1 MALENRRSSGMH
13 IIRATDAWNL
23 VTGAAVLNQFGVSFY
38 EALLS
43 GADLQSLVGFEVLS
57 FGLAAQTTRGHARQ
71 SKGSRVN
78 WELLEKR
85 IAASEHAYQR
95 PIIRKKIDE
104 LVSYYL
110 QCADSGTLPA
120 IPGSVL
126 LVSDRRLEFAPS
138 GGRGDSGTLK
148 LPEESGILR
157 ALDGQHRLLAL
168 HQLAEKHNLKDFQV
182 PAVVFDN
189 LTADQVVE
197 LFVTINSKHTKLN
210 PSHLISLSGRRLYRD
225 ENLAAA
231 HDVVRALNEDET
243 SPLRGQ
249 IKVLGIGRGTVTQAS
264 LADELRDVFTAM
276 DAAGGRIAREFRENS
291 RRFFLNYFKAA
302 ARAFPTAF
310 HGRKYSVKSSTA
322 LRAFIRIVPYVISM
336 IRKRGGD
343 VWSAGELDAALR
355 PWSESIGDR
364 RFETETVWREKMTAG
379 KRSAVEILAREL
391 RQGLNA

>member
-1 MALENRRSSGMH
+1 MLSVPSLR
-13 IIRATDAWNL
+13 
-23 VTGAAVLNQFGVSFY
+23 LNQFGVRFY

-57 FGLAAQTTRGHARQ
+57 FGSDTQTTRGKAKKKT
-71 SKGSRVN
+71 SGRVN
-78 WELLEKR
+78 WEFLEKK
-85 IAASEHAYQR
+85 IAASEQAYQR
-95 PIIRKKIDE
+95 PIIQRKIEE
-104 LVSYYL
+104 LVNYYL

-126 LVSDRRLEFAPS
+126 LVSEKRLEFVPG
-138 GGRGDSGTLK
+138 GGRADAGSLK

-182 PAVVFDN
+182 PAVVFDS

-231 HDVVRALNEDET
+231 HDVIRALNEDEN
-243 SPLRGQ
+243 SPLKGQ
-249 IKVLGIGRGTVTQAS
+249 IKVLGIGRGSVTQAS
-264 LADELRDVFTAM
+264 LADELRDVFASM
-276 DAAGGRIAREFRENS
+276 DAAGGRIAREFRENAK
-291 RRFFLNYFKAA
+291 RFFLNYFKAA
-302 ARAFPTAF
+302 GRAFPAAF
-310 HGRKYSVKSSTA
+310 AGRKYSIKSSTS
-322 LRAFIRIVPYVISM
+322 LRAFIRIVPYVIAM
-336 IRKRGGD
+336 IRSRGGD

-355 PWSESIGDR
+355 PWGEAIGDK
-364 RFETETVWREKMTAG
+364 RFETEGQWKEKMTG
-379 KRSAVEILAREL
+379 GTRSAVEILSREL

>member
-1 MALENRRSSGMH
+1 MLSVPSLR
-13 IIRATDAWNL
+13 
-23 VTGAAVLNQFGVSFY
+23 LNQFGVRFY

-43 GADLQSLVGFEVLS
+43 GADLQTLVGFEVLS
-57 FGLAAQTTRGHARQ
+57 FGPETQTTRGHRP
-71 SKGSRVN
+71 KGKTGRVN
-78 WELLEKR
+78 WEFLERK
-85 IAASEHAYQR
+85 ISASEHAFQR
-95 PIIRKKIDE
+95 PIIQRKIEE

-126 LVSDRRLEFAPS
+126 LVSERRLEFSPS
-138 GGRGDSGTLK
+138 SGRSDAGSLK

-225 ENLAAA
+225 DNLAAA
-231 HDVVRALNEDET
+231 HDIIRALNEDDA

-249 IKVLGIGRGTVTQAS
+249 IKVLGIGKGTVTQAS
-264 LADELRDVFTAM
+264 LADELRDVFAAM
-276 DAAGGRIAREFRENS
+276 DAAGGRIAREFRENA
-291 RRFFLNYFKAA
+291 RRFFLNYCKAA
-302 ARAFPTAF
+302 GKAFPAAF
-310 HGRKYSVKSSTA
+310 AGRKYSIKSSTA
-322 LRAFIRIVPYVISM
+322 LRAFIRISPYVIAM
-336 IRKRGGD
+336 IRSRGGD
-343 VWSAGELDAALR
+343 VWSASELDAALR
-355 PWSESIGDR
+355 PWAESIGDR
-364 RFETETVWREKMTAG
+364 RFETETVWKEKMTG
-379 KRSAVEILAREL
+379 GTRSAVEILAREL

>member
-1 MALENRRSSGMH
+1 MLSVPSLR
-13 IIRATDAWNL
+13 
-23 VTGAAVLNQFGVSFY
+23 LNQFGVRFY

-57 FGLAAQTTRGHARQ
+57 FGTGQTTRGKKKTTA
-71 SKGSRVN
+71 RVN
-78 WELLEKR
+78 WEFLEKK
-85 IAASEHAYQR
+85 IAASEQAFQR
-95 PIIRKKIDE
+95 PIIQKKIEE
-104 LVSYYL
+104 LVAYYL

-138 GGRGDSGTLK
+138 SGKADSGSLK

-210 PSHLISLSGRRLYRD
+210 PSHLMSLAGRRLYRD
-225 ENLAAA
+225 DNLAAA
-231 HDVVRALNEDET
+231 HDVIRALNEDEH
-243 SPLRGQ
+243 SPLYHQ
-249 IKVLGIGRGTVTQAS
+249 IKVLGIGKGTVTQAA

-276 DAAGGRIAREFRENS
+276 DAAGRIAKEFRENAK
-291 RRFFLNYFKAA
+291 RFFLNYFKAA
-302 ARAFPTAF
+302 GRAFPVASA
-310 HGRKYSVKSSTA
+310 GRKYSIKSSTS
-322 LRAFIRIVPYVISM
+322 LRAFIRI
-336 IRKRGGD
+336 
-343 VWSAGELDAALR
+343 
-355 PWSESIGDR
+355 
-364 RFETETVWREKMTAG
+364 
-379 KRSAVEILAREL
+379 
-391 RQGLNA
+391 

>member
-1 MALENRRSSGMH
+1 MLSVPSLR
-13 IIRATDAWNL
+13 
-23 VTGAAVLNQFGVSFY
+23 LNQFGVRFY

-57 FGLAAQTTRGHARQ
+57 FGSDTQTTRGKA
-71 SKGSRVN
+71 KKKTTGRVN
-78 WELLEKR
+78 WEFLEKK
-85 IAASEHAYQR
+85 IAASEQAFQR
-95 PIIRKKIDE
+95 PIIQRKIEE
-104 LVSYYL
+104 LVNYYL

-126 LVSDRRLEFAPS
+126 LVSEKRLEFVPG
-138 GGRGDSGTLK
+138 GGRADAGSLK

-182 PAVVFDN
+182 PAVVFDS

-231 HDVVRALNEDET
+231 HDVIRALNEDEG
-243 SPLRGQ
+243 SPLKGQ
-249 IKVLGIGRGTVTQAS
+249 IKVLGIGRGSVTQAS
-264 LADELRDVFTAM
+264 LADELRDVFASM
-276 DAAGGRIAREFRENS
+276 DAAGGRIAREFRENAK
-291 RRFFLNYFKAA
+291 RFFLNYFKAA
-302 ARAFPTAF
+302 GRAFPAAF
-310 HGRKYSVKSSTA
+310 AGRKYSIKSSTS
-322 LRAFIRIVPYVISM
+322 LRAFIRIVPYVIAM
-336 IRKRGGD
+336 IRSRGGD

-355 PWSESIGDR
+355 PWGEAIGDK
-364 RFETETVWREKMTAG
+364 RFETEGQWKEKMTG
-379 KRSAVEILAREL
+379 GTRSAVEILSREL

>member
-1 MALENRRSSGMH
+1 MLSVPSLR
-13 IIRATDAWNL
+13 
-23 VTGAAVLNQFGVSFY
+23 LNQFGVRFY

-43 GADLQSLVGFEVLS
+43 GVDLQSLVGFEVLS
-57 FGLAAQTTRGHARQ
+57 FGSDTQTTRGKA
-71 SKGSRVN
+71 KKKTAGRVN
-78 WELLEKR
+78 WEFLEKK
-85 IAASEHAYQR
+85 IAASEQAFQR
-95 PIIRKKIDE
+95 PIIQRKIEE
-104 LVSYYL
+104 LVNYYL

-126 LVSDRRLEFAPS
+126 LVSEKRLEFVPG
-138 GGRGDSGTLK
+138 GGRSDAGSLK

-182 PAVVFDN
+182 PAVVFDS

-231 HDVVRALNEDET
+231 HDVIRALNEDEN
-243 SPLRGQ
+243 SPLKGQ
-249 IKVLGIGRGTVTQAS
+249 IKVLGIGRGSVTQAA
-264 LADELRDVFTAM
+264 LADELRDVFASM
-276 DAAGGRIAREFRENS
+276 DAAGGRIAREFRENAK
-291 RRFFLNYFKAA
+291 RFFLNYFKAA
-302 ARAFPTAF
+302 GRAFPAAF
-310 HGRKYSVKSSTA
+310 AGRKYSIKSSTS
-322 LRAFIRIVPYVISM
+322 LRAFIRIVPYVIAM
-336 IRKRGGD
+336 IRSRGGD

-355 PWSESIGDR
+355 PWGEAIGDK
-364 RFETETVWREKMTAG
+364 RFETEGQWKEKMTG
-379 KRSAVEILAREL
+379 GTRSAVEILSREL

>member
-1 MALENRRSSGMH
+1 MLSVPSLR
-13 IIRATDAWNL
+13 
-23 VTGAAVLNQFGVSFY
+23 LNQFGVSFY

-57 FGLAAQTTRGHARQ
+57 FGPAAQTTRGHSRTTTSA
-71 SKGSRVN
+71 RVN

-85 IAASEHAYQR
+85 ISASEHAYQR
-95 PIIRKKIDE
+95 PIIKKKIDE
-104 LVSYYL
+104 LVTYYL

-126 LVSDRRLEFAPS
+126 LVSDRRLEFSPS
-138 GGRGDSGTLK
+138 SGRSDSGTLR
-148 LPEESGILR
+148 LPEDSGILR

-231 HDVVRALNEDET
+231 HDVIRALNEDET
-243 SPLRGQ
+243 SPLKGQ
-249 IKVLGIGRGTVTQAS
+249 IKVLGIGRGSVTQAS
-264 LADELRDVFTAM
+264 LADELRDVFAAM
-276 DAAGGRIAREFRENS
+276 DAAGGRMAREFRENS

-302 ARAFPTAF
+302 ARAFPAAF
-310 HGRKYSVKSSTA
+310 RGRKYSIKSSTS
-322 LRAFIRIVPYVISM
+322 LRAFIRIVPYVIAM
-336 IRKRGGD
+336 IRSRSGD

-364 RFETETVWREKMTAG
+364 RFETETVWRERMTAG